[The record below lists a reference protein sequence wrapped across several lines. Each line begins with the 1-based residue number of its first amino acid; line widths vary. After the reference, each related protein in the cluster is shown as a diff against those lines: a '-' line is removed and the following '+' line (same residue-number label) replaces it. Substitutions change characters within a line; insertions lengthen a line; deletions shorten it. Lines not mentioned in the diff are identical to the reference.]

1 MRAAVGLPLLMR
13 AVGEVHGEAR
23 CGSLWLPHTFDMPPW
38 EQPREEGAGGGRA
51 FRRVQSEDGMRF
63 ILPTV
68 GLWNSLPPVVFVV
81 IL

>member
-13 AVGEVHGEAR
+13 AVGEVHGEAW
-23 CGSLWLPHTFDMPPW
+23 CGSLRFPHAFDMPPR
-38 EQPREEGAGGGRA
+38 EQPREEGAGGAGLSRGCSLRTGYM
-51 FRRVQSEDGMRF
+51 FH
-63 ILPTV
+63 LPTV